1 MEYIVKQGN
10 AIEWRENT
18 LEYVNVN
25 KIDDSMVHIE
35 FTDRVVCFIANDT
48 TVNDVLCASS
58 DEIINELNK

>member
-1 MEYIVKQGN
+1 MEYIVKSSN
-10 AIEWRENT
+10 TVEWRNNT

-35 FTDRVVCFIANDT
+35 FTDRVVCFISNDT
-48 TVNDVLCASS
+48 TVNEVLCTSS